1 MHFRLCDYVLDLV
14 QNAVESGASLVRLR
28 LDEQAA
34 QFRLTLED
42 NGCGMDEATSRRALD
57 PFYSDGI
64 KHAARKVGL
73 GLPFVKQ
80 ALEATGGNRSQAA
93 RLLGL
98 SRPTLIAKIE
108 KYGLRIESRI
118 S

>member
-1 MHFRLCDYVLDLV
+1 MDRFGHMVIRL
-14 QNAVESGASLVRLR
+14 
-28 LDEQAA
+28 
-34 QFRLTLED
+34 
-42 NGCGMDEATSRRALD
+42 
-57 PFYSDGI
+57 
-64 KHAARKVGL
+64 
-73 GLPFVKQ
+73 

-118 S
+118 R